1 MKTEVVLSDS
11 LIFLSFRRKPKQY
24 TATELPVRKIG
35 HETHTHTHTQTLMAH
50 THTNPNDTHTHT
62 RMIETHRHTLM
73 THTHTHTHTL
83 IIQRHTQKFD
93 NKFVELYMQK
103 FVQF

>member
-35 HETHTHTHTQTLMAH
+35 HETHTHT
-50 THTNPNDTHTHT
+50 NPNDTHTHT
-62 RMIETHRHTLM
+62 YDRNTQ
-73 THTHTHTHTL
+73 THTDDTHTHTL
-83 IIQRHTQKFD
+83 IIQRHTHKFD

>member
-11 LIFLSFRRKPKQY
+11 LILLSFRRKPKQY

-35 HETHTHTHTQTLMAH
+35 HETHTHTHT
-50 THTNPNDTHTHT
+50 NPNDTHTHT
-62 RMIETHRHTLM
+62 YDRNTQTHTDD
-73 THTHTHTHTL
+73 THTHTHTL
-83 IIQRHTQKFD
+83 IIQRHTHKFD

>member
-35 HETHTHTHTQTLMAH
+35 HETHTHTHTNLNDTHAH
-50 THTNPNDTHTHT
+50 THTYDRNTHTH
-62 RMIETHRHTLM
+62 IDA
-73 THTHTHTHTL
+73 THTHSSYKDKHTSL
-83 IIQRHTQKFD
+83 ITNLFNYTCKNLFSSDLLAVTR
-93 NKFVELYMQK
+93 
-103 FVQF
+103 

>member
-24 TATELPVRKIG
+24 TATELLVRKIG
-35 HETHTHTHTQTLMAH
+35 HE
-50 THTNPNDTHTHT
+50 THTHT

-73 THTHTHTHTL
+73 THTHTHSSYKHTHTSL
-83 IIQRHTQKFD
+83 ITNLFNYTCRNLFSSDLLAVTR
-93 NKFVELYMQK
+93 
-103 FVQF
+103 

>member
-35 HETHTHTHTQTLMAH
+35 HETHTHTHT
-50 THTNPNDTHTHT
+50 NPNDTHTHT

-73 THTHTHTHTL
+73 THTHTHTL
-83 IIQRHTQKFD
+83 IIQRHTHKFD